1 MNTVENEV
9 IQLLCSKFHCTKKEL
24 ENGTDMSLTGRPFYL
39 SDIEMVY
46 LLLEVEKKYQ
56 LHIDEK
62 FLVDYGFSTV
72 HQIAEAVD
80 WYMKDGKAVS
90 G

>member
-1 MNTVENEV
+1 MNTVENEM
-9 IQLLCSKFHCTKKEL
+9 IQMLCTKFHCAQEEL
-24 ENGTDMSLTGRPFYL
+24 ENGMDMPLTGRPFYL

-46 LLLEVEKKYQ
+46 LLLEIEKKYQ

-72 HQIAEAVD
+72 HQIVGVVEQ
-80 WYMKDGKAVS
+80 YLKEGKAVT